1 MKKEDFH
8 TSKPYSTSIN
18 FSQQNSLLSKSSNLL
33 ELLKA
38 KKGQNINIDIS
49 MLSNKGTLT
58 NLIEKAKKYQVP
70 PNTLLNKNLANDS
83 KKEEIHNDISKK
95 ESQKSKNISQ
105 NLKNKKFW
113 KNLIKK
119 EMKKI

>member
-83 KKEEIHNDISKK
+83 KKEEFHNDISKK